1 MWYAGVM
8 AETPKKRPPVK
19 KPAPA
24 ATVEGALRANLAKL
38 HQAGDLN
45 EKKSALTEV
54 AIVLARTLDVGA
66 GLATAA
72 VARELRATLEAM
84 IKETTTNDD
93 TQFNDLL
100 ARLSTPI
107 RN

>member
-1 MWYAGVM
+1 M
-8 AETPKKRPPVK
+8 AETQKKRPPAK

-24 ATVEGALRANLAKL
+24 TSVEGAVRANLLKL
-38 HQAGDLN
+38 HQAGDLDD
-45 EKKSALTEV
+45 KKSALSEV
-54 AIVLARTLDVGA
+54 AVVLARTLDDGA

-72 VARELRATLEAM
+72 VARELRATLEAL

-93 TQFNDLL
+93 TQFNDLF

-107 RN
+107 HN